1 MAVRLV
7 PGRVVFLLAAVA
19 VLLTQAGTG
28 TVWAQQLPVSVSFD
42 RDIRPILSDLC
53 FPCHGPDESQR
64 SSGLRLDERNGL
76 FAERDGDSVVSPGN
90 PAASLLV
97 QRIVSADPD
106 MQMPPPGFP
115 RRLTDRQKQLLNDW
129 IEQGAKWSEHW
140 AFVRPQLQ
148 VPPVTSNP
156 GWCRNSIDQFVL
168 ARLES
173 AGLQPSPEADRRTLI
188 RRVTLDLTGL
198 PPKLDEV
205 EAF

>member
-1 MAVRLV
+1 
-7 PGRVVFLLAAVA
+7 
-19 VLLTQAGTG
+19 
-28 TVWAQQLPVSVSFD
+28 
-42 RDIRPILSDLC
+42 
-53 FPCHGPDESQR
+53 
-64 SSGLRLDERNGL
+64 
-76 FAERDGDSVVSPGN
+76 
-90 PAASLLV
+90 
-97 QRIVSADPD
+97 
-106 MQMPPPGFP
+106 